1 MNIDEFTAQ
10 HADAEE
16 IESTR
21 RWARWVSGEYDSWGH
36 ATGEGAFCNACGE
49 EWESADYCCSSH
61 GCEFGLALEDDD
73 EDEGEDEGEDEEAAE

>member
-21 RWARWVSGEYDSWGH
+21 RWARWVSGEYDSWGC
-36 ATGEGAFCNACGE
+36 AIDEGTFCNACGE
-49 EWESADYCCSSH
+49 EWETADYCCSNPE
-61 GCEFGLALEDDD
+61 CEFGPPHE
-73 EDEGEDEGEDEEAAE
+73 EEEGEDEDEDEVTE